1 MVASD
6 DNIMMHGGDLSA
18 AVSRF
23 GGSREEWLDLSSGI
37 NHSSYPFNKAA
48 ALEAIGSLPS
58 QGDLVDCLAA
68 ARRAYGVPDEVSIVA
83 SPGTQSLI
91 QAMPVLLGTNQSCL
105 ILGPTYSEHQRA
117 MARAGV
123 DVAMVQELPKDF
135 FPGDCLLIV
144 NPNNPDGR
152 QMEAGTLIELA
163 AKLEK
168 QRGLLIID
176 EAFADVVPEL
186 SVVSELGSMPNC
198 VVLRSFGKFFGMSGI
213 RLGFLLGHEFQLSKI
228 RDMLGPWAVS
238 TPALRVGTESLSDV
252 KWQQQQRKQM
262 AARAEKLDQVLE
274 KHSLYVAG
282 GTPLFRL
289 VIKEDARE
297 LHRKMAEKHIWT
309 RVFDYRT
316 DYIRFGIPIDKKA
329 LDRLDDVLGTVL
341 RR

>member
-6 DNIMMHGGDLSA
+6 DKIMMHGGDLSA
-18 AVSRF
+18 AIARF
-23 GGSREEWLDLSSGI
+23 GGSSEDWLDLSSGI
-37 NHSSYPFNKAA
+37 NHSPYPFDKDAA
-48 ALEAIGSLPS
+48 FEAIASLPS
-58 QGDLVDCLAA
+58 QGDLVACLAA
-68 ARRAYGVPDEVSIVA
+68 ARKAYGVPDEVSIVA
-83 SPGTQSLI
+83 SPGTQSII

-123 DVAMVQELPKDF
+123 DVAMVQELPKEF

-152 QMEAGTLIELA
+152 QLPAKDLIELA
-163 AKLEK
+163 AKLQK
-168 QRGLLIID
+168 QRGLLIVD

-213 RLGFLLGHEFQLSKI
+213 RLGFLVGHESHVSKI

-238 TPALRVGTESLSDV
+238 TPALRVGTESLNDS

-262 AARAEKLDQVLE
+262 AERAEKLDRVLE
-274 KHSLYVAG
+274 KRNLYIAG

-297 LHRKMAEKHIWT
+297 LHRKLAELHIWT

-316 DYIRFGIPIDKKA
+316 DFIRFGIPIDKKS
-329 LDRLDDVLGTVL
+329 LDRLDASLEKVLQ
-341 RR
+341 R

>member
-18 AVSRF
+18 AVARF
-23 GGSREEWLDLSSGI
+23 GGDAEDWLDLSSGI
-37 NHSSYPFNKAA
+37 NHVSYPFNREDALDAIA
-48 ALEAIGSLPS
+48 ALPN

-83 SPGTQSLI
+83 SPGTQALI

-123 DVAMVQELPKDF
+123 DVAMVQEIPKEF

-152 QMEAGTLIELA
+152 KLDAGTLIGLA
-163 AKLEK
+163 KKLHK
-168 QRGLLIID
+168 QRGLLIVD
-176 EAFADVVPEL
+176 EAFADVAPEV
-186 SVVSELGSMPNC
+186 SVVSELVNMPNC

-213 RLGFLLGHEFQLSKI
+213 RLGFLLGHEIQLSKI

-238 TPALRVGTESLSDV
+238 TPALRIGTEALSDSE
-252 KWQQQQRKQM
+252 WQQQLRAQLV
-262 AARAEKLDQVLE
+262 ARSGQLDEILE
-274 KHSLYVAG
+274 KHGFYVAG

-289 VIKEDARE
+289 VINEEARE
-297 LHRKMAEKHIWT
+297 LHRKLAEQHVWT
-309 RVFDYRT
+309 RVFDYRA
-316 DYIRFGIPIDKKA
+316 DYIRFGIPVDQEEMN
-329 LDRLDDVLGTVL
+329 RLDEVLGKVT